1 MKLGKNF
8 LSIFLGMI
16 GIAILVLAIPQGAK
30 LAEGSSKSINNTA
43 YPPPNT
49 PIPVNVTPT
58 IKPTILPTQIPS
70 PTPVKLDNGWYLYED
85 KDAGFSISYPPNSHI
100 STSIN
105 LNDKYKTVNIA
116 FIQVG
121 TSGGYQGMV
130 IGVLNDQSGLSIEKV
145 VEKIYGD
152 SPIKPSTDAIKS
164 SLAYIKVGN
173 TTGIKTFIPP
183 TITEVSILIPH
194 RNDVLFFAPVHG
206 LAADSVDPEVLK
218 LFYKILDTLL
228 VTP

>member
-1 MKLGKNF
+1 MI
-8 LSIFLGMI
+8 SIVF
-16 GIAILVLAIPQGAK
+16 LVLAIPQGAK

-49 PIPVNVTPT
+49 PIPVNITPT
-58 IKPTILPTQIPS
+58 IKPTNLPTQIPS

-85 KDAGFSISYPPNSHI
+85 KDAGFSICYPPDAFLTTAKDFN
-100 STSIN
+100 N
-105 LNDKYKTVNIA
+105 KYKTVNIQ
-116 FIQVG
+116 FIHVG
-121 TSGGYQGMV
+121 PSGGYQGMV
-130 IGVLNDQSGLSIEKV
+130 INVIENQTGISIDRV

-164 SLAYIKVGN
+164 SLASIKVGN
-173 TTGIKTFIPP
+173 TTGIKTYIPP

-194 RNDVLFFAPVHG
+194 RNNVLFLAPVHG
-206 LAADSVDPEVLK
+206 PAADSVDPEVLK
-218 LFYKILDTLL
+218 LFYKILDTLF

>member
-49 PIPVNVTPT
+49 PIPINVTPT

-85 KDAGFSISYPPNSHI
+85 KDAGFSISYPPDAFL
-100 STSIN
+100 TTAKN
-105 LNDKYKTVNIA
+105 LNNQYKTVNIQ
-116 FIQVG
+116 FIHVG
-121 TSGGYQGMV
+121 PSGGYQGMAINV
-130 IGVLNDQSGLSIEKV
+130 IENQSGISIERV

-152 SPIKPSTDAIKS
+152 SPIKPSMDVIKS
-164 SLAYIKVGN
+164 SLTSIKVGN

-194 RNDVLFFAPVHG
+194 RNDVLFLAPVHG

-218 LFYKILDTLL
+218 LFYKILETLI
-228 VTP
+228 VAP